1 MFDRI
6 VSAGVGAVAGAVVYF
21 GFDLLSQRH
30 GMGSGHWSLTGN
42 VRWFALVGAIL
53 GFFGGRDIAGYL
65 WDRAVGSVRDDANST
80 IFLALF
86 ILLFIGI
93 VVAGL
98 YLSR

>member
-6 VSAGVGAVAGAVVYF
+6 ASAGIGAVAGAVLYF

-30 GMGSGHWSLTGN
+30 GMGSGHWSLSGN

-53 GFFGGRDIAGYL
+53 GFVGGREMAGFL
-65 WDRAVGSVRDDANST
+65 WDNAVGSVRDDANST

>member
-6 VSAGVGAVAGAVVYF
+6 ASAGIGAVAGAVLYF

-30 GMGSGHWSLTGN
+30 GMGSGLWSLSGN
-42 VRWFALVGAIL
+42 VRWFALVGGIL
-53 GFFGGRDIAGYL
+53 GFVGGREMAGLL
-65 WDRAVGSVRDDANST
+65 WDRAVGSVRDEANST